1 MRELLALSEGL
12 PSREVEAGG
21 VLVREGER
29 SGALYVL
36 ERGALTVARAGVTI
50 AVISAPGSLV
60 GEVAVLVEGNH
71 SATVTATIPSAVR
84 VAEDGEAFL
93 RSSPEITLLVAK
105 EVAHRMQGLVAYVA
119 ELKVQYDDGP
129 GLEVMDEI
137 LARLSVWRTEAL
149 EARGGEG
156 TGPPALSATAAT
168 GCVSRTAQPSCGAA
182 RRSRAVTCRAEA
194 CRRSGRSGGPATA
207 TGAVAARWAT

>member
-12 PSREVEAGG
+12 PLREVEPGH

-50 AVISAPGSLV
+50 AVISTPGSLV
-60 GEVAVLVEGNH
+60 GEVAVLVGGDH

-93 RSSPEITLLVAK
+93 CSSPEVLLLVAR
-105 EVAHRMQGLVAYVA
+105 EVAQRLQGLVGYVV
-119 ELKVQYDDGP
+119 ELKVQGSDGP
-129 GLEVMDEI
+129 GVEVMDEI
-137 LARLSVWRTEAL
+137 LARLSVWRTEA
-149 EARGGEG
+149 
-156 TGPPALSATAAT
+156 
-168 GCVSRTAQPSCGAA
+168 VS
-182 RRSRAVTCRAEA
+182 
-194 CRRSGRSGGPATA
+194 
-207 TGAVAARWAT
+207 VAPEQEPDPQH

>member
-12 PSREVEAGG
+12 PTREVEAGH
-21 VLVREGER
+21 VLVREGES

-60 GEVAVLVEGNH
+60 GEVAVLVGGNH

-84 VAEDGEAFL
+84 AAEDGEAFL

-149 EARGGEG
+149 EQ
-156 TGPPALSATAAT
+156 AAEKEPDP
-168 GCVSRTAQPSCGAA
+168 QH
-182 RRSRAVTCRAEA
+182 
-194 CRRSGRSGGPATA
+194 
-207 TGAVAARWAT
+207 

>member
-1 MRELLALSEGL
+1 MGDWRHRIHRRAACVPHGSEIAGAPAAASPAVATAAGVTRVAARVPTLLSMRELLALSEGL
-12 PSREVEAGG
+12 PLREVAPGE

-29 SGALYVL
+29 SGTLYVL

-60 GEVAVLVEGNH
+60 GEVAVLVGGDH

-93 RSSPEITLLVAK
+93 SSSPEVLLLVAK
-105 EVAHRMQGLVAYVA
+105 EVAHRLQGLVGYVV
-119 ELKVQYDDGP
+119 ELKVQYSDGP

-137 LARLSVWRTEAL
+137 LARLSVWRTEAVIL
-149 EARGGEG
+149 EAEEEPDPQR
-156 TGPPALSATAAT
+156 
-168 GCVSRTAQPSCGAA
+168 
-182 RRSRAVTCRAEA
+182 
-194 CRRSGRSGGPATA
+194 
-207 TGAVAARWAT
+207 

>member
-1 MRELLALSEGL
+1 MPTTATITLTTFHGGPEVPTPEVVRVPVRTPTLRSMRELLALSEEL
-12 PSREVEAGG
+12 PLREVEPGD

-60 GEVAVLVEGNH
+60 GEVAVLVGGDH

-84 VAEDGEAFL
+84 VAEDGAAFL
-93 RSSPEITLLVAK
+93 QSSPEVTLLVAR
-105 EVAHRMQGLVAYVA
+105 EVAQRLQGLVGYVV

-129 GLEVMDEI
+129 GLEAMDEI
-137 LARLSVWRTEAL
+137 LARLSVWRSEAI
-149 EARGGEG
+149 EHASEPDPDPQR
-156 TGPPALSATAAT
+156 
-168 GCVSRTAQPSCGAA
+168 
-182 RRSRAVTCRAEA
+182 
-194 CRRSGRSGGPATA
+194 
-207 TGAVAARWAT
+207 

>member
-1 MRELLALSEGL
+1 MGRAGTGRYRIVADAGGPDGAGHPSGVPTLQSMRELLALSADL
-12 PSREVEAGG
+12 PLREVAPGQ

-60 GEVAVLVEGNH
+60 GEVAVLVGGDH

-93 RSSPEITLLVAK
+93 QSSPEVTLLVAK
-105 EVAHRMQGLVAYVA
+105 EVAQRLQGLVGYVV
-119 ELKVQYDDGP
+119 ELKVQYSDGP
-129 GLEVMDEI
+129 GLEAMDEI
-137 LARLSVWRTEAL
+137 LARITVWRSEAMDDASEL
-149 EARGGEG
+149 D
-156 TGPPALSATAAT
+156 PDP
-168 GCVSRTAQPSCGAA
+168 QH
-182 RRSRAVTCRAEA
+182 
-194 CRRSGRSGGPATA
+194 
-207 TGAVAARWAT
+207 

>member
-12 PSREVEAGG
+12 PLREVEPGE

-29 SGALYVL
+29 SGVLFVL
-36 ERGALTVARAGVTI
+36 ERGALTVARAGVTV

-60 GEVAVLVEGNH
+60 GEVAVLVGGDH

-93 RSSPEITLLVAK
+93 RSSPEVLLVVAR
-105 EVAHRMQGLVAYVA
+105 EVAQRLQGLVGYVV
-119 ELKVQYDDGP
+119 ELKIQQSDGP

-137 LARLSVWRTEAL
+137 LARLSVWQTD
-149 EARGGEG
+149 
-156 TGPPALSATAAT
+156 T
-168 GCVSRTAQPSCGAA
+168 VNQPS
-182 RRSRAVTCRAEA
+182 E
-194 CRRSGRSGGPATA
+194 PEPDPQH
-207 TGAVAARWAT
+207 

>member
-12 PSREVEAGG
+12 PLREVEPGD

-36 ERGALTVARAGVTI
+36 EHGALTVARAGVTI

-60 GEVAVLVEGNH
+60 GEVAVLVGGDH

-84 VAEDGEAFL
+84 VAEDGAAFL
-93 RSSPEITLLVAK
+93 QSSPAVTLLVAR
-105 EVAHRMQGLVAYVA
+105 EVAYRLQGLVGYVV

-129 GLEVMDEI
+129 GLEAMDEI
-137 LARLSVWRTEAL
+137 LARLSVWRSEAI
-149 EARGGEG
+149 EHASE
-156 TGPPALSATAAT
+156 PDPDP
-168 GCVSRTAQPSCGAA
+168 QH
-182 RRSRAVTCRAEA
+182 
-194 CRRSGRSGGPATA
+194 
-207 TGAVAARWAT
+207 

>member
-119 ELKVQYDDGP
+119 ELKVQDSDGP
-129 GLEVMDEI
+129 GLEIMDEL
-137 LARLSVWRTEAL
+137 LARILSWRTEAL
-149 EARGGEG
+149 DHASERE
-156 TGPPALSATAAT
+156 PDP
-168 GCVSRTAQPSCGAA
+168 QH
-182 RRSRAVTCRAEA
+182 
-194 CRRSGRSGGPATA
+194 
-207 TGAVAARWAT
+207 